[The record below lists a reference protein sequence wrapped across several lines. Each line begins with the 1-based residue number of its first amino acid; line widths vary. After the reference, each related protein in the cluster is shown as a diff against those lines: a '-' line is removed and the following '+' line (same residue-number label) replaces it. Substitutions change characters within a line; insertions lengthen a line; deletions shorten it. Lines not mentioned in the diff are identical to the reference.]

1 MDSQLQEIKKRCRI
15 LRINQ
20 TSSEGV
26 LWNYLRNR
34 RFYNLK
40 FYRQY
45 PIKFIFDKKINY
57 FIADFYCHEKKLI
70 IEVDGGIHEFQK
82 EYDNIRENVLRGLGI
97 QIIRFRNEEVEKNIN
112 QILLLLKNII

>member
-20 TSSEGV
+20 TRCESI
-26 LWNYLRNR
+26 LWNCLRNR

-57 FIADFYCHEKKLI
+57 FIADFYCHERKLI
-70 IEVDGGIHEFQK
+70 IEVDGKVHEFQK
-82 EYDNIRENVLRGLGI
+82 DYDNMRENVLKEMGI
-97 QIIRFRNEEVEKNIN
+97 KIIRFTNEEIEENIN
-112 QILLLLKNII
+112 KVLLLLKNII